1 MDNLE
6 LVLLGA
12 PRVSYRGEALELQ
25 GKHVAL
31 LCFVALQGR
40 PCTRGE
46 LTDVLWGPGRGGNL
60 RTALYKLRGLPGA
73 DVWLKDGEFIE
84 IAAQSDVARLEHAR
98 GAEHAS
104 DEVLTLLDACL
115 GTDAG
120 ELLFGLRAPT
130 PTYSEWLEEGRRRIA
145 ALVDETLSGAARD
158 LRGRGRFERARV
170 YAEAL
175 TVRNPLDEAAVRLL
189 MRLEHDS
196 GHPENVQ
203 RAFDRC
209 RAALLDLGGEPDA
222 ETLKVRRELLGMDGG
237 GARGILLGPG
247 DKVAGRAAQLF
258 GREALLERLDTEVRE
273 RPVLLHGFGGV
284 GKTALAAELAV
295 SWLAGGKVEGKAEGT
310 AGEKVEGKVLWLQAG
325 LATAAE
331 LVEAAGQALGVQGAA
346 AQPGSLERALERNP
360 VALFVLDDAWNEAA
374 VRDLQGRLPDTLPLV
389 VTARQRIKGLT
400 RLDVGRLERPDARQL
415 LAFGTEREFADDE
428 ADRVCDVLGDHPFA
442 LRLAGAK
449 LRHDKLSPQ
458 QLLAQLAN
466 APHTLQTPRGWREEG
481 RESVSALLQA
491 SLEALSDNAYD
502 AFLAVGA
509 LASGTVT
516 APLLARALRRDV
528 EGTEAALIELHTRA
542 LAERAASP
550 GSDLVR
556 YTLHDLSHSFA
567 RQNTTVRAQTVV
579 RACRDFVAVAKKD
592 FERLEADI
600 GNIVGAL
607 GAAQEAEERGV
618 LVDVMAELV
627 IGEAYFSARGHM
639 PRSLSLLEVAVR
651 WAKELGQLER
661 AHHFSTKLGDARR
674 VQYHQHSKALDAY
687 IEATNL
693 ARLTKQKAREATLL
707 SLCAIER
714 HELGLSSD
722 VDFEQAYQLAVES
735 DNSVALGQ
743 VLQHRGYVAGVHGN
757 WRMVERLNAEA
768 VELAHKLRDDPKA
781 DQGRA
786 DDLLFFTLLN
796 LGEAK
801 RKLGKY
807 GEAVSVREEALRLA
821 EDRNNQI
828 WQAYALHELGEMH
841 LDVGEQHKAEAYLG
855 EALELYEANHAHAEV
870 EQVRKL
876 LTTNSTESHATEV

>member
-1 MDNLE
+1 MDTLE

-12 PRVSYRGEALELQ
+12 PRVSYGGEALELQ

-31 LCFVALQGR
+31 VCFVALQGR

-46 LTDVLWGPGRGGNL
+46 LTDVLWGPGRGGSL

-73 DVWLKDGEFIE
+73 DTWLKDDEFIE

-98 GAEHAS
+98 GAEHVS
-104 DEVLTLLDACL
+104 DEVLALLDACI
-115 GTDAG
+115 GTDTG
-120 ELLFGLRAPT
+120 ELLFGLKAPT
-130 PTYSEWLEEGRRRIA
+130 PTYSEWLEEGRRRVA
-145 ALVDETLSGAARD
+145 ALVDELLSEAARD
-158 LRGRGRFERARV
+158 LRERGRFERARV

-189 MRLEHDS
+189 MRLEHNG

-209 RAALLDLGGEPDA
+209 RAALQELGGEPDA

-237 GARGILLGPG
+237 GARGVLLGPG

-258 GREALLERLDTEVRE
+258 GREALLERLDAEVRE

-295 SWLAGGKVEGKAEGT
+295 SWLSGGKVEGK

-346 AQPGSLERALERNP
+346 AQPGSLERALERDP

-374 VRDLQGRLPDTLPLV
+374 VGELRGRLPDTLPLV
-389 VTARQRIKGLT
+389 VTARQRIRGLT

-449 LRHDKLSPQ
+449 LKHDKLSPQ

-491 SLEALSDNAYD
+491 SLEALSDDAYD

-579 RACRDFVAVAKKD
+579 RACRDFVATAKKD

-618 LVDVMAELV
+618 LVDVMADLV
-627 IGEAYFSARGHM
+627 IGEAYFSARGHT
-639 PRSLSLLEVAVR
+639 PRSLGLLEVAVR
-651 WAKELGQLER
+651 WAKEVGELEK
-661 AHHFSTKLGDARR
+661 AHFLAGRLGDAYR
-674 VQYHQHSKALDAY
+674 VQYHQYAKALEAY
-687 IEATNL
+687 AEGARL
-693 ARLTKQKAREATLL
+693 ARFAKNTAREAILM
-707 SLCAIER
+707 SLCGIS
-714 HELGLSSD
+714 HHHLGLSSEK
-722 VDFEQAYQLAVES
+722 DFEQAYQLAQQTS
-735 DNSVALGQ
+735 DGLIVGH
-743 VLQHRGYVAGVHGN
+743 VLQNRGYVAASYLN
-757 WRMVERLNAEA
+757 WALVESLNAEA
-768 VELAHKLRDDPKA
+768 VKVAHALARTSDVKQAHI
-781 DQGRA
+781 
-786 DDLLFFTLLN
+786 DDLLFFSLLN

-801 RKLGKY
+801 RKLGNF
-807 GEAVSVREEALRLA
+807 EEALTLRKEALKIA
-821 EDRNNQI
+821 TTRDNQM
-828 WQAYALHELGEMH
+828 WQAYALHELGEMY
-841 LDVGEQHKAEAYLG
+841 LDVQQRQTAEYYLK
-855 EALELYEANHAHAEV
+855 EALRLYEANNAQARI
-870 EQVRKL
+870 EQVQQL
-876 LTTNSTESHATEV
+876 LIGQNSRQVDA

>member
-1 MDNLE
+1 MRE
-6 LVLLGA
+6 
-12 PRVSYRGEALELQ
+12 
-25 GKHVAL
+25 
-31 LCFVALQGR
+31 
-40 PCTRGE
+40 
-46 LTDVLWGPGRGGNL
+46 
-60 RTALYKLRGLPGA
+60 
-73 DVWLKDGEFIE
+73 
-84 IAAQSDVARLEHAR
+84 
-98 GAEHAS
+98 
-104 DEVLTLLDACL
+104 
-115 GTDAG
+115 
-120 ELLFGLRAPT
+120 
-130 PTYSEWLEEGRRRIA
+130 
-145 ALVDETLSGAARD
+145 
-158 LRGRGRFERARV
+158 RGRFERARV

-175 TVRNPLDEAAVRLL
+175 TARNPLDEAAVRLL

-295 SWLAGGKVEGKAEGT
+295 SWLTGGKAEGK

-374 VRDLQGRLPDTLPLV
+374 VSELRGRLPDTLPLV

-400 RLDVGRLERPDARQL
+400 RLDVGRLGRPDARQL

-449 LRHDKLSPQ
+449 LKHDKLSPQ

-509 LASGTVT
+509 LASATVT

-579 RACRDFVAVAKKD
+579 RACRDFVATAKKD
-592 FERLEADI
+592 FERLEAEI

-618 LVDVMAELV
+618 LVDVMADLV
-627 IGEAYFSARGHM
+627 IGEAYFSARGHT
-639 PRSLSLLEVAVR
+639 PRSLGLLEVAVR
-651 WAKELGQLER
+651 WAKEVGQLEK
-661 AHHFSTKLGDARR
+661 AHNLAGKLGDTYR
-674 VQYHQHSKALDAY
+674 VQYHKHTEALKAY
-687 IEATNL
+687 TEAAKLSHLTNNA
-693 ARLTKQKAREATLL
+693 ARTAIFL
-707 SLCAIER
+707 SMCGIER
-714 HELGLSSD
+714 HELGLSPD
-722 VDFEQAYQLAVES
+722 VDFKRAYQLAVES
-735 DNSVALGQ
+735 NDGVALGQ
-743 VLQHRGYVAGVHGN
+743 VLQHRGYVAGIHGN

-781 DQGRA
+781 DRGRA

-801 RKLGKY
+801 RKLDKFE
-807 GEAVSVREEALRLA
+807 EAVSVRKEALNLA
-821 EDRNNQI
+821 EVRDNRL

-841 LDVGEQHKAEAYLG
+841 LDVGEREVAESYLE
-855 EALELYEANHAHAEV
+855 EAINLYEANNAHARV
-870 EQVRKL
+870 EQVRRL
-876 LTTNSTESHATEV
+876 LTPNSMESHATNI